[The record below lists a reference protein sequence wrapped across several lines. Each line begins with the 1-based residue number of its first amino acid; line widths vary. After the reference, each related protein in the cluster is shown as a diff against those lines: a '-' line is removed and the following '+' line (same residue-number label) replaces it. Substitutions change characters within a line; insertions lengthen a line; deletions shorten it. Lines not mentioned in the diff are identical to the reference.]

1 MAGQQLPFG
10 QLTPTA
16 RPIGAFVSAA
26 NPNLP
31 EPAKPAL
38 LGAPDGVTTMQMA
51 SGGSVQGYN
60 QLEELAQS
68 LAPFSDALMK
78 LGQRG
83 ALSYVGGKID
93 QGYYSQ
99 LKELQARSLA
109 SLQQQQEAG
118 AANAAAAV
126 SELQKIDP
134 PGARLLQEANP
145 WVAVGRRRA
154 LAQVAGGEIDD
165 VLLNEL
171 TVNRGR
177 LAGLTPGSPEL
188 LQTKAALT
196 AKVLQDY
203 GLSEDD
209 PEVAVYVTP
218 RLNQAWD
225 SFTAEQR
232 TLWRAEL
239 TRNTADTSA
248 GSALTLLSQLIG
260 KEAETTGVPNPF
272 DPTQRIRKGE
282 QGYALAAGLA
292 LTGAIDRQLSVL
304 AGDDKAKAWEQIKGV
319 LAYAAKNPALAEI
332 IKELRLGDPN
342 TPLDKR
348 PRWVDANPVEFLQMQ
363 NTGLKALNE
372 NFEQQQQGLENSLDG
387 LWYGQNGPGGSGAK
401 VDTAEWQQQANW
413 VRAEG
418 IRAGYRDV
426 DGYIQTK
433 YNQALTTAT
442 AVAGLTGEQQAGIS
456 NWVENLSPEQ
466 LSPQNIARTRA
477 EANRIAN
484 LEPTAEARERRRREL
499 QDEITRKE
507 KLANDMPAGVLG
519 QIKGELRRDAGLPA
533 IKALDPDGT
542 VSPLLALPGTT
553 VAGAAAA
560 APRKLADFLVGV
572 ENLYTRYVGAAMTE
586 YRQRNPAVREI
597 PAAQQNVIVSGAI
610 AKARQ
615 SAEYKELLDAAKQP
629 APGAAPANGQQ
640 NGNRPGTTPTS
651 GRPPAGIPQN
661 ARGVPIRQARQL
673 PDSTAKAYAARPVL
687 DPQSIY
693 AELKRLEKDK
703 PVSRELYDLATRAGT
718 STTRYL
724 LEQLKFYPQLDR
736 DGSVKTYLQERL
748 QRERAANTVSSA
760 NFAPATG
767 TNLGMVPTGYN
778 AFSPGSWLMRM
789 FAPPAAA
796 ATRSSMEPTM
806 GGGGN
811 GAGSFRNPV
820 PGVNFTANRGG
831 YDADTGLDIH
841 GPEGTSVVAALPG
854 RIVYAEK
861 GHSAQMG
868 QSSSS
873 RGYKDQHSVLVELDQ
888 PFTYNGK
895 TIRYAWY
902 SHMQG
907 LDPGVAGRN
916 GARISAGQ
924 RLGEMGIANGVSH
937 LHFGLVGDRE
947 QNVFLTHREIRQL
960 FASGG
965 PAANTPTTR
974 TGGGLTGIASYYSG
988 SGGQDGVAGGRTANN
1003 EIYDPNKMTAAVQW
1017 SLRGKY
1023 LNKWVTVEDLNTG
1036 KTVRVWVNDVGPMGG
1051 TRLAVNSRDPRVID
1065 LSPAAFRAL
1074 FGGTSQGVG
1083 RVRIIGAAAGNGPRA
1098 SAEGAPPSAGI
1109 ASADEAKYGRE
1120 LGQIAMGSD
1129 GVVSDATQGLFDGA
1143 VPFDGSAM
1151 EQDMGDVAGLRPL
1164 PTNRMAIQAGRPMTG
1179 NAPDRHQQTI
1189 DRHIKA
1195 NEAKEDW
1202 NPLLMENQQRLNNT
1216 NPNPRSRPS
1225 HPTATAVSN
1234 WLHDLKSAVDKRA
1247 RNAFH
1252 NVREQAGTPQFT
1264 KGYFG
1269 DLRDET
1275 QDLSGFL
1282 TEKEERTFRQV
1293 LFDFLDGKSIQMQRH
1308 RFTMENLPYPMAI
1321 RFRKAANDYLYEW
1334 NERQKDKVS
1343 SGTVPVRNALEDRR
1357 TAAFAAFNQRS
1368 KDWSA
1373 DGQPLLKLDPKD
1385 FSDRDRKAL
1394 GLTPQR
1400 LNDLLYEWNTKRL
1413 VVAEAALYSL
1423 FDKKANANPGF
1434 MPTIKDLP
1442 GQLVYSKEARQWLVN
1457 WQIKRNE
1464 QRRQAALDMLDMK
1477 REAIRTI
1484 DTETNPATGGEF
1496 FGGI

>member
-68 LAPFSDALMK
+68 LAPFSEALMK

-93 QGYYSQ
+93 QGYYTQ

-126 SELQKIDP
+126 SELQKVDP

-248 GSALTLLSQLIG
+248 GSALRLLSQLIG
-260 KEAETTGVPNPF
+260 KDAETTGVPNPF
-272 DPTQRIRKGE
+272 DPTKRIKKGE

-292 LTGAIDRQLSVL
+292 LTGEIDRQLSVL
-304 AGDDKAKAWEQIKGV
+304 AGEDKTKAWQQIKGV
-319 LAYAAKNPALAEI
+319 LAFAAKNPALAEI

-363 NTGLKALNE
+363 NTGLKAVNE

-387 LWYGQNGPGGSGAK
+387 LWYGQNGPGAPGVVMDSEDYRNRINQFRVAA
-401 VDTAEWQQQANW
+401 VN
-413 VRAEG
+413 
-418 IRAGYRDV
+418 AGYRDV

-433 YNQALTTAT
+433 YNQGQTTAT
-442 AVAGLTGEQQAGIS
+442 AVAGLTGEQQAEIS

-661 ARGVPIRQARQL
+661 ARGVPRTQAGQL

-687 DPQSIY
+687 DPRWLRD
-693 AELKRLEKDK
+693 ELDRLNRNR
-703 PVSRELYDLATRAGT
+703 PVSQELYGLANRAGT

-767 TNLGMVPTGYN
+767 TNLGMVPVGYN

-796 ATRSSMEPTM
+796 ATRSSMEPTATTPTAPASLRPFEPVLALLRSGE
-806 GGGGN
+806 GGWDSANRGN
-811 GAGSFRNPV
+811 ADDTPRGIPGLSRMTLGQWKQLQTQGYNALGAYQFVPPTLKLAARELGLSDSTVMTPEVQGRLAVQLMVGTKRPKLADYLNGRSNNLDGALDDLALEWASVKNRDGRSAYAGVGNNAASISRERAAQVLQQARAAFRSGGAGSTVPTGWRAARGIPSASGFGTQESFRRNP
-820 PGVNFTANRGG
+820 
-831 YDADTGLDIH
+831 H
-841 GPEGTSVVAALPG
+841 EG
-854 RIVYAEK
+854 
-861 GHSAQMG
+861 
-868 QSSSS
+868 
-873 RGYKDQHSVLVELDQ
+873 
-888 PFTYNGK
+888 
-895 TIRYAWY
+895 
-902 SHMQG
+902 
-907 LDPGVAGRN
+907 
-916 GARISAGQ
+916 
-924 RLGEMGIANGVSH
+924 
-937 LHFGLVGDRE
+937 
-947 QNVFLTHREIRQL
+947 
-960 FASGG
+960 
-965 PAANTPTTR
+965 
-974 TGGGLTGIASYYSG
+974 
-988 SGGQDGVAGGRTANN
+988 
-1003 EIYDPNKMTAAVQW
+1003 
-1017 SLRGKY
+1017 
-1023 LNKWVTVEDLNTG
+1023 
-1036 KTVRVWVNDVGPMGG
+1036 
-1051 TRLAVNSRDPRVID
+1051 ID
-1065 LSPAAFRAL
+1065 LSFGQGTPLAFSVGGEVLAVYRTNSTARESNGGYGNFMDVRLSTGQIVRLAHLSQIPRGLAAGARFTAGQSLAL
-1074 FGGTSQGVG
+1074 SG
-1083 RVRIIGAAAGNGPRA
+1083 GAAGIAGSGRSSGAHLHMEELTGRMGIEETTRGKLNPARAGGALDYLIYRGGSGPRA
-1098 SAEGAPPSAGI
+1098 SAGDDPLSADI
-1109 ASADEAKYGRE
+1109 ASTSDSPYGVE

-1143 VPFDGSAM
+1143 VPFDASAM
-1151 EQDMGDVAGLRPL
+1151 EQDMGEVAGPWSGKPGQFSNKGSFQNGLDAL
-1164 PTNRMAIQAGRPMTG
+1164 NKAGASIAG
-1179 NAPDRHQQTI
+1179 F
-1189 DRHIKA
+1189 
-1195 NEAKEDW
+1195 
-1202 NPLLMENQQRLNNT
+1202 L
-1216 NPNPRSRPS
+1216 
-1225 HPTATAVSN
+1225 
-1234 WLHDLKSAVDKRA
+1234 
-1247 RNAFH
+1247 
-1252 NVREQAGTPQFT
+1252 AGTPNDIALVRKFYAANPQVANQYDLPVNLFLRYVAGIGDRDLQVSQAQGLKMLQAISEAKKST
-1264 KGYFG
+1264 QQLLEPGALAALTPDRRKSMQDNIRKGLIPVG
-1269 DLRDET
+1269 I
-1275 QDLSGFL
+1275 
-1282 TEKEERTFRQV
+1282 TFRP
-1293 LFDFLDGKSIQMQRH
+1293 DGELINSLG
-1308 RFTMENLPYPMAI
+1308 RFWAKP
-1321 RFRKAANDYLYEW
+1321 
-1334 NERQKDKVS
+1334 QKDGSYRIIENFNFDYAPGGKQGRTAMSNVIKDNPLGGLALDPAIHAS
-1343 SGTVPVRNALEDRR
+1343 RLVASGVGQPFKYELVVMPDGTVR
-1357 TAAFAAFNQRS
+1357 T
-1368 KDWSA
+1368 
-1373 DGQPLLKLDPKD
+1373 
-1385 FSDRDRKAL
+1385 RK
-1394 GLTPQR
+1394 
-1400 LNDLLYEWNTKRL
+1400 K
-1413 VVAEAALYSL
+1413 
-1423 FDKKANANPGF
+1423 
-1434 MPTIKDLP
+1434 
-1442 GQLVYSKEARQWLVN
+1442 
-1457 WQIKRNE
+1457 
-1464 QRRQAALDMLDMK
+1464 
-1477 REAIRTI
+1477 
-1484 DTETNPATGGEF
+1484 
-1496 FGGI
+1496 